1 MYYKSVLIKFII
13 FALGAGAGFL
23 TAKKVYEEYYAA
35 LAQEEIDSVK
45 ERFESNWKPRY
56 TSKEENSE
64 DHEMTVEEY
73 REKNKRIMS
82 SNFDGDTNSDISE
95 SNKNQRTNRNSL
107 TRSSLDDNPNERAK
121 RNYNLVGAKPEK
133 VVLPEPEED
142 EEEGDEEDGPV
153 TDAAGKTHEEMDLT
167 KVDRTKPYIIDD
179 EEFTNEFD
187 QHEKVSL
194 YYYKVDDV
202 LCEENEGIVKD
213 REEKIG
219 YDALS
224 ALDMQTTVWVR
235 NEPLCIDYEIISINK
250 SYAEAV
256 NGMAFV
262 PVLSPR
268 EIYVQKQRERDNREG

>member
-35 LAQEEIDSVK
+35 LAQEEIDSV
-45 ERFESNWKPRY
+45 RDYYSNREQLKSKP
-56 TSKEENSE
+56 KDNENGMTDE
-64 DHEMTVEEY
+64 QYEARNEM
-73 REKNKRIMS
+73 IQP
-82 SNFDGDTNSDISE
+82 
-95 SNKNQRTNRNSL
+95 QRTNHNSL

-121 RNYNLVGAKPEK
+121 RNYNLVGVKPEK
-133 VVLPEPEED
+133 VVLPDPEPEEN
-142 EEEGDEEDGPV
+142 EEENEEEEDGPV

-187 QHEKVSL
+187 QHDKVSL

-202 LCEENEGIVKD
+202 LCEENEEIVKD

-219 YDALS
+219 YDAIS
-224 ALDMQTTVWVR
+224 ALDMQTTIWVR
-235 NEPLCIDYEIISINK
+235 NEPLCIDYEIVSINK

-256 NGMAFV
+256 HGIGIA
-262 PVLSPR
+262 PALSPR
-268 EIYVQKQRERDNREG
+268 EMYAKKQRERDNREE

>member
-56 TSKEENSE
+56 TSKEENSGDNGLADDE
-64 DHEMTVEEY
+64 RPETV
-73 REKNKRIMS
+73 RPQRI
-82 SNFDGDTNSDISE
+82 NHNA
-95 SNKNQRTNRNSL
+95 L
-107 TRSSLDDNPNERAK
+107 TRSSLDDNPNEQAK

-133 VVLPEPEED
+133 VVLPDPEPEED
-142 EEEGDEEDGPV
+142 EEEGVEEDGPV

-268 EIYVQKQRERDNREG
+268 EIYVQKQRERDNREE